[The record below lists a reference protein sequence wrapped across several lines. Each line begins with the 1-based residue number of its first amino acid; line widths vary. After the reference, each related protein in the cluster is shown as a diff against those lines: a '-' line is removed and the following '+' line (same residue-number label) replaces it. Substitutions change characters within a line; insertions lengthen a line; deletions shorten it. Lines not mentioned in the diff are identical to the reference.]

1 MSRDSV
7 IVHAAL
13 SKWLMLCSL
22 ILLAGCAE
30 DKDDLQAYTAEVKAG
45 VSSDIPP
52 LPVMQPYESREY
64 TAEDLRDPFV
74 PTVTEQPQT
83 PAEQFDENGIAPD
96 QERRKEALESYEL
109 ADLQFVG
116 TLEKERRWAL
126 IRGPDSVIHR
136 VQTGNYMGTNHGK
149 IVSIT
154 DTEIKLL
161 EIVPEPGGGY
171 SERETVIS
179 VVEVD

>member
-1 MSRDSV
+1 MPNKR
-7 IVHAAL
+7 IMPTL
-13 SKWLMLCSL
+13 SGTWLMLCGL
-22 ILLAGCAE
+22 MLLAGCAE
-30 DKDDLQAYTAEVKAG
+30 DKDDLQTYTQQVKAG

-52 LPVMQPYESREY
+52 LPVMEAYESREY

-74 PTVTEQPQT
+74 PTVTEEPQM
-83 PAEQFDENGIAPD
+83 PDEMFADNGIAPD
-96 QERRKEALESYEL
+96 SERRKELLEDYEL
-109 ADLQFVG
+109 RELQFVG

-136 VQTGNYMGTNHGK
+136 VQTGNYMGTNHGR
-149 IVSIT
+149 IESIT

-161 EIVPEPGGGY
+161 EIVPEQSGGY
-171 SERETVIS
+171 SERETILS